1 MNGLEIIDR
10 SNREQTAG
18 YAVKEA
24 AAMYGMLV
32 LVLPHIFL
40 SLRSITRSRHFF
52 FCLYRQQE
60 SQSGRG
66 DGGEGNGSRF

>member
-32 LVLPHIFL
+32 LVFAA
-40 SLRSITRSRHFF
+40 
-52 FCLYRQQE
+52 
-60 SQSGRG
+60 
-66 DGGEGNGSRF
+66 

>member
-24 AAMYGMLV
+24 AADAPGV
-32 LVLPHIFL
+32 H
-40 SLRSITRSRHFF
+40 SRSIFSKNFRKRAQKGQKGF
-52 FCLYRQQE
+52 
-60 SQSGRG
+60 
-66 DGGEGNGSRF
+66 